1 MKNKLMGV
9 VLCGGESKRMGL
21 DKGLLQKDGQPWAAV
36 IADKLAQQD
45 LEVVI
50 SISELQKQSYRN
62 IFPKR
67 TLIIDHIPI
76 RGPLNGLLSVH
87 QRFPDHDL
95 LLMACDLTEM
105 DEGTLNV
112 LIGIYRQQPGH
123 EFYVYRHNGFAEP
136 FCAIY
141 TAAALAGVLQQQESG
156 ELKRYSLHERF
167 ETGNTKYLTIN
178 ELSVFKNFNH
188 PL

>member
-9 VLCGGESKRMGL
+9 VLCGGESKRMGQ
-21 DKGLLQKDGQPWAAV
+21 DKGLLLKDGQPWAV
-36 IADKLAQQD
+36 IIADKLADQD
-45 LEVVI
+45 LEVVV
-50 SISELQKQSYRN
+50 SVNELQKQSYRN

-67 TLIIDHIPI
+67 TLIVDHIPI

-105 DEGTLNV
+105 DEDTLDT
-112 LIGIYRQQPGH
+112 LISTYSAQPGH

-141 TAAALAGVLQQQESG
+141 RAAALAAVLQQQESG

-167 ETGNTKYLTIN
+167 ESGNTLYLTIN
-178 ELSVFKNFNH
+178 DLSVFKNFNH
-188 PL
+188 PV

>member
-9 VLCGGESKRMGL
+9 VLCGGESKRMGK
-21 DKGLLQKDGQPWAAV
+21 DKGLLLKEEQPWAV
-36 IADKLAQQD
+36 IIADKLADQG
-45 LEVVI
+45 LEVVV
-50 SISELQKQSYRN
+50 SVSELQKQSYRG

-67 TLIIDHIPI
+67 TLIVDHIPI

-105 DEGTLNV
+105 DKDTLDA
-112 LIGIYRQQPGH
+112 LIRTYRDQPGH
-123 EFYVYRHNGFAEP
+123 EYYVYRHKGFAEP

-141 TAAALAGVLQQQESG
+141 TAGALASVLQQQELG
-156 ELKRYSLHERF
+156 ELKKYSLHERF
-167 ETGNTKYLTIN
+167 ENGNTLYLTIDD
-178 ELSVFKNFNH
+178 LSAFKNSNH
-188 PL
+188 PV